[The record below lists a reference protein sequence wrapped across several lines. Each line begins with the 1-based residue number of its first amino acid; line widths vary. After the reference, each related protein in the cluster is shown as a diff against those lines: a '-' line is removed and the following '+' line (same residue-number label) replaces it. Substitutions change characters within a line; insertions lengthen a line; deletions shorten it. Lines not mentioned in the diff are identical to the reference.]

1 MTIISITNEKGG
13 VGKTTTALNI
23 GAGLAK
29 VGKRVLLIDSDQQQT
44 LSRWLGFSPDNKPT
58 LCELIFQEV
67 YGVQTSE
74 YQDFIRKSEHEKIDY
89 IPTTEKL
96 AGIVAIL
103 GQSDDSLNI
112 LNRVLRH
119 SFFEENYDYIIIDC
133 QPSITLVVSNVLK
146 CADKVLIPVQAD
158 EPAYSGVKKLLEKI
172 SQIKGD
178 LDISKYIL
186 GILLTMDK
194 RGTKVSKIIK
204 DMLNNQYSDF
214 LFENSIPDRVE
225 AKAEIKGNVLTPCRE
240 SLINKSKSEIGSIYM
255 NIVNEIIERCE

>member
-44 LSRWLGFSPDNKPT
+44 LSRWLGFSPDNKAT

-74 YQDFIRKSEHEKIDY
+74 YQDFIRRNEHEKIDY

-112 LNRVLRH
+112 LKRVLK
-119 SFFEENYDYIIIDC
+119 
-133 QPSITLVVSNVLK
+133 TL
-146 CADKVLIPVQAD
+146 
-158 EPAYSGVKKLLEKI
+158 
-172 SQIKGD
+172 
-178 LDISKYIL
+178 
-186 GILLTMDK
+186 
-194 RGTKVSKIIK
+194 
-204 DMLNNQYSDF
+204 F
-214 LFENSIPDRVE
+214 L
-225 AKAEIKGNVLTPCRE
+225 
-240 SLINKSKSEIGSIYM
+240 
-255 NIVNEIIERCE
+255 

>member
-1 MTIISITNEKGG
+1 MAFKL
-13 VGKTTTALNI
+13 ANI
-23 GAGLAK
+23 K
-29 VGKRVLLIDSDQQQT
+29 ILLE
-44 LSRWLGFSPDNKPT
+44 GMN
-58 LCELIFQEV
+58 
-67 YGVQTSE
+67 
-74 YQDFIRKSEHEKIDY
+74 HEKIDY

-178 LDISKYIL
+178 LDISKYSS
-186 GILLTMDK
+186 
-194 RGTKVSKIIK
+194 VF
-204 DMLNNQYSDF
+204 YSQW
-214 LFENSIPDRVE
+214 
-225 AKAEIKGNVLTPCRE
+225 IKGVQRYQ
-240 SLINKSKSEIGSIYM
+240 K
-255 NIVNEIIERCE
+255 

>member
-74 YQDFIRKSEHEKIDY
+74 YQDFIRRNEHEKIDY

-158 EPAYSGVKKLLEKI
+158 EPAYSGVKKLLEK
-172 SQIKGD
+172 
-178 LDISKYIL
+178 
-186 GILLTMDK
+186 
-194 RGTKVSKIIK
+194 
-204 DMLNNQYSDF
+204 
-214 LFENSIPDRVE
+214 
-225 AKAEIKGNVLTPCRE
+225 VL
-240 SLINKSKSEIGSIYM
+240 
-255 NIVNEIIERCE
+255 

>member
-1 MTIISITNEKGG
+1 M
-13 VGKTTTALNI
+13 
-23 GAGLAK
+23 
-29 VGKRVLLIDSDQQQT
+29 
-44 LSRWLGFSPDNKPT
+44 
-58 LCELIFQEV
+58 
-67 YGVQTSE
+67 
-74 YQDFIRKSEHEKIDY
+74 
-89 IPTTEKL
+89 
-96 AGIVAIL
+96 
-103 GQSDDSLNI
+103 
-112 LNRVLRH
+112 
-119 SFFEENYDYIIIDC
+119 
-133 QPSITLVVSNVLK
+133 
-146 CADKVLIPVQAD
+146 
-158 EPAYSGVKKLLEKI
+158 KKLLEKI